1 MSVHFNF
8 NRQGELTM
16 QYRTNILKQGWQ
28 KIGLALMTLNYAPA
42 LFADNWFPKISN
54 ADDISDGNKSMM
66 SVTGNYVKQGLGL
79 LLFIAAVMS
88 FIKFISTVQH
98 GIEESK
104 KNDGSMVAFGTF
116 AVMGITYLAISIVA
130 GYVGYTMTTKFKL

>member
-1 MSVHFNF
+1 MNKSIATIKQWGKRMSL
-8 NRQGELTM
+8 G
-16 QYRTNILKQGWQ
+16 
-28 KIGLALMTLNYAPA
+28 LMTLNYAPA
-42 LFADNWFPKISN
+42 LFADNWFPRIFN
-54 ADDISDGNKSMM
+54 ADDISDGSKSMM

-88 FIKFISTVQH
+88 FIKFITTVQH

-130 GYVGYTMTTKFKL
+130 GYVGYSMITKFKI

>member
-1 MSVHFNF
+1 MN
-8 NRQGELTM
+8 NLT
-16 QYRTNILKQGWQ
+16 TVLKQWGQ
-28 KIGLALMTLNYAPA
+28 KISMGFITLNYAPA
-42 LFADNWFPKISN
+42 LFADSWFPKISN

-66 SVTGNYVKQGLGL
+66 TVTGNYVRQGLGL

-88 FIKFISTVQH
+88 FIKFITTVQH

-116 AVMGITYLAISIVA
+116 AVMGIT
-130 GYVGYTMTTKFKL
+130 

>member
-1 MSVHFNF
+1 MKKSIV
-8 NRQGELTM
+8 T
-16 QYRTNILKQGWQ
+16 IKQWGQ
-28 KIGLALMTLNYAPA
+28 RMGLGFMTLNYAPA
-42 LFADNWFPKISN
+42 LFADSWFPRIFN
-54 ADDISDGNKSMM
+54 ADDISDGSKSMM

-88 FIKFISTVQH
+88 FIKFITTIQH

-116 AVMGITYLAISIVA
+116 AVMGITYLAIVA
-130 GYVGYTMTTKFKL
+130 GYVGYSMITKFKI

>member
-1 MSVHFNF
+1 MKKSIV
-8 NRQGELTM
+8 T
-16 QYRTNILKQGWQ
+16 IKQWGQ
-28 KIGLALMTLNYAPA
+28 RMGLGFMTLNYAPA
-42 LFADNWFPKISN
+42 LFADSWFPRIFN
-54 ADDISDGNKSMM
+54 ADDISDGSKSMM

-88 FIKFISTVQH
+88 FIKFITTIQH

-116 AVMGITYLAISIVA
+116 AVMGITYLAVVA
-130 GYVGYTMTTKFKL
+130 GYVGYSMITKFKI

>member
-1 MSVHFNF
+1 MKKIKYWGQ
-8 NRQGELTM
+8 R
-16 QYRTNILKQGWQ
+16 
-28 KIGLALMTLNYAPA
+28 IGLSFMTLNYAPA
-42 LFADNWFPKISN
+42 LFADGWFPRIASS
-54 ADDISDGNKSMM
+54 DDISDGSKSMM
-66 SVTGNYVKQGLGL
+66 TVAASYVTKGLAL

-88 FIKFISTVQH
+88 FIKFITTIQH

-130 GYVGYTMTTKFKL
+130 GYVGYTMVTKFKI

>member
-1 MSVHFNF
+1 MKKSIAGVKKWGK
-8 NRQGELTM
+8 RMGT
-16 QYRTNILKQGWQ
+16 
-28 KIGLALMTLNYAPA
+28 GLITLNYAPA

-54 ADDISDGNKSMM
+54 ADDITDGNKSMM
-66 SVTGNYVKQGLGL
+66 TVTGNYVRQGLGL

-88 FIKFISTVQH
+88 FIKFITTIQH

-130 GYVGYTMTTKFKL
+130 CYVGYSMITKFKI

>member
-1 MSVHFNF
+1 MKKSIV
-8 NRQGELTM
+8 T
-16 QYRTNILKQGWQ
+16 IKQWGQ
-28 KIGLALMTLNYAPA
+28 RIGLGVMTLNYAPA
-42 LFADNWFPKISN
+42 LFADSWFPRIFN
-54 ADDISDGNKSMM
+54 ADDISDGSKSMM

-88 FIKFISTVQH
+88 FIKFITTIQH

-130 GYVGYTMTTKFKL
+130 GYVGYSMITKFKI

>member
-1 MSVHFNF
+1 MNK
-8 NRQGELTM
+8 TII
-16 QYRTNILKQGWQ
+16 TAKQWV
-28 KIGLALMTLNYAPA
+28 KRLSLGLITLNYAPA

-66 SVTGNYVKQGLGL
+66 TVTGNYVRQGLGL

-88 FIKFISTVQH
+88 FIKFITTVQH

-130 GYVGYTMTTKFKL
+130 GYVGYSMITKFKI

>member
-1 MSVHFNF
+1 MKKSIV
-8 NRQGELTM
+8 T
-16 QYRTNILKQGWQ
+16 IKQWGQ
-28 KIGLALMTLNYAPA
+28 LIGLGVMTLNYAPA
-42 LFADNWFPKISN
+42 LFADSWFPRIFN
-54 ADDISDGNKSMM
+54 ADDISDGSKSMM

-88 FIKFISTVQH
+88 FIKFITTIQH

-130 GYVGYTMTTKFKL
+130 GYVGYSMITKFKI

>member
-1 MSVHFNF
+1 MKKLVASMK
-8 NRQGELTM
+8 RWGQQM
-16 QYRTNILKQGWQ
+16 
-28 KIGLALMTLNYAPA
+28 GLGLVTLNYAPA

-66 SVTGNYVKQGLGL
+66 TVTGNYVRQGLGL

-88 FIKFISTVQH
+88 FIKFITTIQH

-130 GYVGYTMTTKFKL
+130 GYVGYSMITKFKI

>member
-1 MSVHFNF
+1 MH
-8 NRQGELTM
+8 
-16 QYRTNILKQGWQ
+16 YRTNVLKQGWQ
-28 KIGLALMTLNYAPA
+28 KIGLGLMTLNYAPA

-88 FIKFISTVQH
+88 FIKFITTVQH

>member
-1 MSVHFNF
+1 MKKSVASMKFWGQ
-8 NRQGELTM
+8 RM
-16 QYRTNILKQGWQ
+16 
-28 KIGLALMTLNYAPA
+28 GLGLITLNYAPA

-66 SVTGNYVKQGLGL
+66 TVTSNYVRQGLGL

-88 FIKFISTVQH
+88 FIKFITTIQH

-130 GYVGYTMTTKFKL
+130 GYVGYSMITKFKI

>member
-1 MSVHFNF
+1 MKNTSSC
-8 NRQGELTM
+8 
-16 QYRTNILKQGWQ
+16 WQ
-28 KIGLALMTLNYAPA
+28 KIGLGFITLNYAPA
-42 LFADNWFPKISN
+42 MFADGWFPKVSN
-54 ADDISDGNKSMM
+54 ADDISDGNKSLMTVA
-66 SVTGNYVKQGLGL
+66 SNYVKQGLVI

-104 KNDGSMVAFGTF
+104 KNEGSMIAFGTF

-130 GYVGYTMTTKFKL
+130 GYVGYTMTTKFKI

>member
-1 MSVHFNF
+1 MNKTIATV
-8 NRQGELTM
+8 
-16 QYRTNILKQGWQ
+16 KQWGQ
-28 KIGLALMTLNYAPA
+28 RLGLGLLTLNYAPA

-66 SVTGNYVKQGLGL
+66 TVTGNYVRQGLGL

-88 FIKFISTVQH
+88 FIKFITTVQH

-130 GYVGYTMTTKFKL
+130 GYVGYSMITKFKI

>member
-1 MSVHFNF
+1 MNNAITTVMHWVQ
-8 NRQGELTM
+8 RL
-16 QYRTNILKQGWQ
+16 
-28 KIGLALMTLNYAPA
+28 GLGIMTLNYAPA

-54 ADDISDGNKSMM
+54 ADDISDGNKSLMT
-66 SVTGNYVKQGLGL
+66 VTGNYVRQGLGL

-88 FIKFISTVQH
+88 FIKFITTVQH

-130 GYVGYTMTTKFKL
+130 GYVGYSMITKFKI